1 MLNREVG
8 FALNNGHRQPSLS
21 GPKSA
26 KTGKA
31 PCEHM
36 FSAVHLT
43 TDIAKIL
50 RHVRFVPQAGITC
63 RRNGQAAFWG
73 FVNLMLVASRSCQV
87 DAGLPAKHKC
97 TQHRCRADV
106 VAVENADGLT
116 GCVEA
121 GNRNSAGVYDFGL
134 RGHFQPAESKVVGR
148 DDRKATERWLGDW
161 SRPIGFCGQECVGAL
176 VVELACVPG
185 ARWTY

>member
-1 MLNREVG
+1 MHQSMPDRRCARADFRDGSNSEVRMLNREVG

-73 FVNLMLVASRSCQV
+73 FV
-87 DAGLPAKHKC
+87 
-97 TQHRCRADV
+97 
-106 VAVENADGLT
+106 
-116 GCVEA
+116 
-121 GNRNSAGVYDFGL
+121 
-134 RGHFQPAESKVVGR
+134 
-148 DDRKATERWLGDW
+148 
-161 SRPIGFCGQECVGAL
+161 
-176 VVELACVPG
+176 
-185 ARWTY
+185 